1 MVQLQ
6 KDFRPLLVHGF
17 HQSFVAF
24 DLFFVADA
32 VLPQGGPAERMR
44 YIGMTGDD
52 QADAAGSQVF
62 VKFQLKF
69 ASDAVFVAEPVL
81 GRRADKA
88 VAIGYRS
95 DLIGCE

>member
-1 MVQLQ
+1 M
-6 KDFRPLLVHGF
+6 HGF

-24 DLFFVADA
+24 DLFFVEDA
-32 VLPQGGPAERMR
+32 VLPKGCPTKRMR
-44 YIGMTGDD
+44 YIGMAGDD

-62 VKFQLKF
+62 VEFQLKF
-69 ASDAVFVAEPVL
+69 ASNAVFVAEPVL